1 MDARLAREDALWVI
15 AVLLGANS
23 VKPCRSLSRMVKS
36 GAGAVWFVLEL
47 KKGKLMLRRTSA
59 RSVREALSLRTV
71 SVRFLGKS
79 MTWSMVKIVTLS
91 KVDVFETMGSVLAH
105 MQMKSIMLCKYIKLM
120 LTITIS

>member
-36 GAGAVWFVLEL
+36 GTGAVWFVLEL

-59 RSVREALSLRTV
+59 RPVREALSLRTV
-71 SVRFLGKS
+71 SVRFRGKS

-105 MQMKSIMLCKYIKLM
+105 MQMK
-120 LTITIS
+120 